1 MRERQCGLL
10 TGWIEKRLL
19 IGLMIL
25 GVTVAAPGPGL
36 IAAASSSETGD
47 QSRAGLSEQGTALLV
62 IDIQEFYFE
71 GGAIPL
77 EGSVEAAR
85 AAGRVLRAFRAAGLP
100 VIHVQ
105 HLPAG
110 QDEPGQDVQPAYR
123 IRPEVAPGQGELVIG
138 KHFAS
143 SFRETE
149 LLQRLRELEIERL
162 VIVGMQTH
170 MCVEAATRAAADL
183 GFEVT
188 VVHDACATRQLS
200 YGGVT
205 VPAAQVHA
213 STLASLEG
221 SYARILGVEEL
232 VAEISGTNDAA
243 EASAP

>member
-1 MRERQCGLL
+1 VVG
-10 TGWIEKRLL
+10 L
-19 IGLMIL
+19 IGLGLMI
-25 GVTVAAPGPGL
+25 GGPGVDL
-36 IAAASSSETGD
+36 IAAASSGEAED
-47 QSRAGLSEQGTALLV
+47 QSRTELSTPSTALLV

-77 EGSVEAAR
+77 EGSVEAAK
-85 AAGRVLRAFRAAGLP
+85 AAGRVIRAFRAAGLP

-138 KHFAS
+138 KHHAS

-149 LLQRLRELEIERL
+149 LLQRLRGLEIERL

-200 YGGVT
+200 FGGVT
-205 VPAAQVHA
+205 APAAQVHA

-221 SYARILGVEEL
+221 SYARIVGVEEL
-232 VAEISGTNDAA
+232 VAEIGGTTEAA